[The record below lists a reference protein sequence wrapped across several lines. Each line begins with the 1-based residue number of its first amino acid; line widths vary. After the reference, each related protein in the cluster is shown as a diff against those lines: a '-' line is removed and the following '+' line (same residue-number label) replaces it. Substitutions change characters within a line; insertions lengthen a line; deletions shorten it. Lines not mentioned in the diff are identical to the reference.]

1 MRWCSQGVSAS
12 PRNTCCCYESVLIDG
27 LNLRMRW
34 WSHRISCGL
43 GGFHLITSVSGCMIV
58 AKEPHFCFNR
68 RFLCSLSRQQA
79 LFHVLAAYSVYN
91 TVSLFVYEYRCGSYI
106 MWRSLVQNN
115 SGVTAASP
123 LSPLG
128 CAQQRTGQALQTHPA
143 SVLFRAFRW
152 DLLFMS
158 VAVTECTAAHC
169 NRQTTSEPSQHS
181 QVPLWHYA
189 LINGQGNGPPQVRVS
204 FLLTAKSSS
213 FILFIVINIHFLIM
227 CLKMHFWMMLSH
239 IKMTRCIFIKVP
251 LSSSVASPPEFV
263 SVGWNQV
270 FTTK

>member
-1 MRWCSQGVSAS
+1 MWELHNVEESCAEQQW
-12 PRNTCCCYESVLIDG
+12 RNSCKSIESVRLRAAKNRPST
-27 LNLRMRW
+27 LN
-34 WSHRISCGL
+34 
-43 GGFHLITSVSGCMIV
+43 
-58 AKEPHFCFNR
+58 P
-68 RFLCSLSRQQA
+68 
-79 LFHVLAAYSVYN
+79 
-91 TVSLFVYEYRCGSYI
+91 
-106 MWRSLVQNN
+106 
-115 SGVTAASP
+115 
-123 LSPLG
+123 
-128 CAQQRTGQALQTHPA
+128 
-143 SVLFRAFRW
+143 VLFRAFRW

-158 VAVTECTAAHC
+158 VAVTECTTAHC

-189 LINGQGNGPPQVRVS
+189 LINGKGNGPPQVRVS
-204 FLLTAKSSS
+204 FLLTAKSGS